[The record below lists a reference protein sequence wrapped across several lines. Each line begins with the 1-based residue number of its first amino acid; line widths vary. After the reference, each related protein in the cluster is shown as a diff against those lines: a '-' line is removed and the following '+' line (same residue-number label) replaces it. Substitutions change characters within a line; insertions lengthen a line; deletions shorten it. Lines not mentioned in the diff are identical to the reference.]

1 MSEAPKATPIA
12 FMSDIHGN
20 AKALKAVLDE
30 LARQDVRLI
39 YAAGDHLLGGDEPL
53 ETWRLLQKANVQCV
67 RGLSELAMLRVDPS
81 ELAPAGDDEF
91 AKVDRFIETRR
102 ALGDLILEQI
112 RRLEPTIRIPLIDGR
127 ELLVVHGAPADPLGE
142 ITHDA
147 SDEELEALVSSDPAD
162 IVVCGASHVAF
173 RRDIEGTTILSVG
186 SVGDSPSGVA
196 HFTVVRPRMD
206 GLEVHQDH
214 VEYA

>member
-20 AKALKAVLDE
+20 AKALKAVLGE
-30 LARQDVRLI
+30 LARQDVRII
-39 YAAGDHLLGGDEPL
+39 YAAGDHLLGGEDPL
-53 ETWRLLQKANVQCV
+53 ETWRMLQKAGVLCT
-67 RGLSELAMLRVDPS
+67 RGLSEEALIRVDP
-81 ELAPAGDDEF
+81 EALAPSGDDEF
-91 AKVDRFIETRR
+91 AKADRFIETRR
-102 ALGDLILEQI
+102 ALGDLVLEQL
-112 RRLEPTIRIPLIDGR
+112 RRLEPTIRMPLIDGR
-127 ELLVVHGAPADPLGE
+127 ELMMVHGSPADPFGE

-147 SDEELEALVSSDPAD
+147 GDEELEALVAGDPAD

-173 RRDIEGTTILSVG
+173 RRDIEGSTILSVG
-186 SVGDSPSGVA
+186 SVGAAPSGLA

>member
-30 LARQDVRLI
+30 LARQDVRVI

-53 ETWRLLQKANVQCV
+53 ETWRLLQKANVQCA
-67 RGLSELAMLRVDPS
+67 RGLSELAMLRVDPD
-81 ELAPAGDDEF
+81 ELSPTGDEEF
-91 AKVDRFIETRR
+91 AKVDQFIETRR

-112 RRLEPTIRIPLIDGR
+112 RRLEPTLRVPLIDGR
-127 ELLVVHGAPADPLGE
+127 ELLVVHGSPSDPLGE
-142 ITHDA
+142 ISHDA

-186 SVGDSPSGVA
+186 SVGASPSGVA

>member
-53 ETWRLLQKANVQCV
+53 ETWRLLQKANVQCA
-67 RGLSELAMLRVDPS
+67 RGLSELAMLRVDPND
-81 ELAPAGDDEF
+81 LTPTGDEEF

-102 ALGDLILEQI
+102 ALGDLILEQL
-112 RRLEPTIRIPLIDGR
+112 RRLEPTLRVPLIDGR
-127 ELLVVHGAPADPLGE
+127 ELLVVHGSPTDPLGE

-186 SVGDSPSGVA
+186 SVGASPSGVA

-214 VEYA
+214 IEYA

>member
-20 AKALKAVLDE
+20 AKALKAVLNE

-39 YAAGDHLLGGDEPL
+39 YAAGDHLLGGDNPL
-53 ETWRLLQKANVQCV
+53 ETWRLLQKANVQCA
-67 RGLSELAMLRVDPS
+67 RGLSEEALIRIDPE
-81 ELAPAGDDEF
+81 ELSPSGDEEF
-91 AKVDRFIETRR
+91 TKADQFIETRR
-102 ALGDLILEQI
+102 ALGDLILEQL
-112 RRLEPTIRIPLIDGR
+112 RRLEPKIRIPLIDGR
-127 ELLVVHGAPADPLGE
+127 ELLVVHGSPADPLSE
-142 ITHDA
+142 IAHDA
-147 SDEELEALVSSDPAD
+147 GDEELEALVSSDAAD
-162 IVVCGASHVAF
+162 VIVCGASHVAF

-186 SVGDSPSGVA
+186 SVGASPSGLA

-214 VEYA
+214 VEYS